1 MGKAVLGGVLVY
13 AKANPAL
20 GCEGP
25 VGSDDRPQALW
36 LFSADACGVYGFK
49 GVQLIH
55 NGQAE
60 PVGEITLGFKKANMK
75 LRAGPGLLLR
85 VVSQP

>member
-1 MGKAVLGGVLVY
+1 L
-13 AKANPAL
+13 
-20 GCEGP
+20 
-25 VGSDDRPQALW
+25 
-36 LFSADACGVYGFK
+36 K

-60 PVGEITLGFKKANMK
+60 PVGEITLGFKKTNMK
-75 LRAGPGLLLR
+75 LRAGTGMLLR